1 MDWERWSSQGN
12 HINTTVAAL
21 ADKQKKRA
29 RGRNES
35 EWNGSYHRLNREKTG
50 TLQRHSIEPKS
61 TVQRIEHIHEDRV
74 NGKALAEIN
83 GIDIRIT
90 MQCSTENAD
99 SRPESSD

>member
-1 MDWERWSSQGN
+1 MYS
-12 HINTTVAAL
+12 TVAAL
-21 ADKQKKRA
+21 ADKQKKGA

-35 EWNGSYHRLNREKTG
+35 AWNGTYHRLNRQKTG
-50 TLQRHSIEPKS
+50 TLQRHRVEMYKVVQGRS
-61 TVQRIEHIHEDRV
+61 TAQRIEHIYEGRV

-99 SRPESSD
+99 LNHLIERR